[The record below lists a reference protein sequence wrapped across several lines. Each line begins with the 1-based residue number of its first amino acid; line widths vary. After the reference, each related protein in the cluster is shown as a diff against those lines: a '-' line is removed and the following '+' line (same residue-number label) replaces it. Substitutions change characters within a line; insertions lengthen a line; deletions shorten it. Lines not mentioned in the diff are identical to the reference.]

1 MSVGSASARTFG
13 SLRRHYNYRL
23 FFAGQGVSVTGTW
36 VQNIAQAWLI
46 VELTR
51 SPMALG
57 VLALF
62 QGLPYTVAGLIGGP
76 LIDRL
81 DTRRTIIG
89 TQTAQMVA
97 AAVLAALALTHS
109 ATVWEVYTLA
119 ALTGAVQI
127 IDWPARQ
134 AFVYEMVG
142 PSEIPNAVSLNTSLF
157 NAARVTG
164 PAIGGAIIAALG
176 VALCFAINAVSFL
189 AVIASLVLMRREEL
203 FPVEAGPR
211 RHVLRSLGEGVT
223 WVLHTPTAWLTCGLM
238 LVVAT
243 FGINFSVLLP
253 VLASVTLHSG
263 PVTFGILSACFGAG
277 ALLGALFTASVGR
290 PSWRLLLGGGLA
302 FSVLLLAL
310 APLHW
315 VAACGVAL
323 VATGAAFTTYTS
335 MSNATVQLAAPDRLR
350 GRAMAVYGYVFIG
363 SAPLGGLLAGWLS
376 AIGGTE
382 LAFLVAGGACLV
394 AVLVAAGLQRAVLPA
409 RGAAAHGRR
418 ALPRRTT
425 VSPSREG
432 TVA

>member
-1 MSVGSASARTFG
+1 
-13 SLRRHYNYRL
+13 
-23 FFAGQGVSVTGTW
+23 
-36 VQNIAQAWLI
+36 
-46 VELTR
+46 
-51 SPMALG
+51 
-57 VLALF
+57 
-62 QGLPYTVAGLIGGP
+62 
-76 LIDRL
+76 
-81 DTRRTIIG
+81 
-89 TQTAQMVA
+89 
-97 AAVLAALALTHS
+97 
-109 ATVWEVYTLA
+109 
-119 ALTGAVQI
+119 
-127 IDWPARQ
+127 
-134 AFVYEMVG
+134 
-142 PSEIPNAVSLNTSLF
+142 
-157 NAARVTG
+157 
-164 PAIGGAIIAALG
+164 
-176 VALCFAINAVSFL
+176 
-189 AVIASLVLMRREEL
+189 
-203 FPVEAGPR
+203 
-211 RHVLRSLGEGVT
+211 
-223 WVLHTPTAWLTCGLM
+223 M